1 MAPRSGKGKSNKAK
15 ASKKKKEDKAIIEPS
30 LVDIIVVTP
39 YDSQV
44 VLKGVSTDKIIDVRR
59 LLAQNVETCHFTNYS
74 LSHQVKG
81 PRLNDRIQV
90 VTLKPCFL
98 RMVEEDYREESQ
110 AVEHVRRLLDIV
122 SCTTRFSKPKPNH
135 KPKKNGK
142 AQLDNNIIS
151 SSPDKPNGGN
161 GGGRRALHPAPMLS
175 TFYDFFSFSH
185 LSPPILHLKRR
196 ELKNAD
202 ERREG
207 DYFELQIKICNGKV
221 VEVVASEKGFYSLGK
236 RSLRTHSL
244 LHLLQHLTRAF
255 ANAYGALMKAFLA
268 RNKFGNLPLGLRAN
282 TWLLPPS
289 TWNYPADED
298 EYCGGQGRNGQ
309 HDLRPWAKEFATLA
323 CLPCETEEER
333 EVRDRKAFL
342 LHNLFLDTSISKA
355 VAAINH
361 VITSKLK
368 CSPGSIVHED
378 YVGDLSIVVKRDAAD
393 TILKHDDS
401 KQEEQAQKN
410 LLKGL
415 TADENVFV
423 HDTASLTVVVVQLCG
438 YTATVRVVGDTNMSK
453 SEPQDIEIDDQQDGE
468 VNALNI
474 SSLRLLLHHQ
484 SAVDADQLEGS
495 VTSLS
500 NLGDSDSSKYLVRK
514 KVQESLEKLKEEAVL
529 PKRSIRWELGSSW
542 IQHLQKQEISKD
554 NISKKDSGNETA
566 QNINGLGKK
575 FKSLKRR
582 EKEETSIGG
591 TDLTGPNDYQLVHV
605 NGSSDK
611 VEAITDDLENFTE
624 LKKLLSHTAFLHL
637 KVSGT
642 GLHSKKVD
650 ELITMAHDYYDEI
663 ALPKLVMEFGSLE
676 ISPVDGRTLTD
687 FMHLRGIQMAS
698 LGEVVKLAVDLPHI
712 QSLCI
717 HEMVTRAF
725 KHLLKAVIASVDYV
739 EDLSSVIAS
748 TLNFL
753 FGGFQMRPSDQTN
766 LSDDHYLR
774 IEWLRV
780 VISKK
785 FGWTLNDEFQQLRK
799 LSVLRGLC
807 HKVGLELVTRDYDL
821 DSPMPFKKYDIIS
834 MVPVCKHVTCFSVD
848 GRNLLESAKIAVDKG
863 KNVEA
868 VHYGIKALVK
878 MMAVCGTYNRIT
890 ASAYNLLA
898 VVLYQAGYGNQATI
912 YQQKAVDINER
923 ELGLDHP
930 DTIKSYGDL
939 SVFYYRMQ
947 QYELA
952 LKYINRTLFLLHF
965 TCGLFH
971 PNTAAAYINVAM
983 VEEAIGNNDLALR
996 YIHEAL
1002 KCNIRLLGP
1011 DHIQTATCY
1020 HAIAIALSYMEA
1032 YSLSVQHEQTN
1043 LEILQ
1048 KKLGSEDIRTQEAA
1062 ACLEF
1067 LQSKALEQQEA
1078 GKSGSSKSDASIAS
1092 KGHLSVSDLLDF
1104 ISPELDS
1111 NRNEHAQRKQQRG
1124 KILLPISD
1132 QNLQREDAPS
1142 NVGVVYDG
1150 LEYATGMAENKT
1162 EERSGMVDYEILN
1175 KNGNN
1180 VPMYSPPVSSESIH
1194 QEEISSDE
1202 GWQEANSKGRSGNTA
1217 NSKFGRRGSHLSK
1230 LSTTVIR
1237 KSPQKSSSRF
1247 LSKILSSSRQSKPE
1261 NLAFKEDSTGQLSPT
1276 KPTRAKSS
1284 GSPAALSFM
1293 ASKSISYKEVA
1304 VAPPGTVLKPL
1315 LEKIIVNTDN
1325 VTKGDYCQGE
1335 SQHEKSSSEAEE
1347 VSVASDDARHTQKNA
1362 SKISAAAKPFNPS
1375 SGTLSILDHSDSGSV
1390 TNLHDANANQGMHVE
1405 TRDRSGYGDTRRIM
1419 NPHAPEFVPRNALQ
1433 METTANVSKAEIARQ
1448 ILFSLL
1454 VKSAQQNND
1463 SFAECNDENN
1473 DSFAECND
1481 EKNAVMPHSTEKEK
1495 EIDMSKQKN
1504 GDGEGFTVVK
1514 RRRRSR
1520 NKFTDGLY
1528 SQQSPIC
1535 ASVL

>member
-952 LKYINRTLFLLHF
+952 LN
-965 TCGLFH
+965 
-971 PNTAAAYINVAM
+971 
-983 VEEAIGNNDLALR
+983 
-996 YIHEAL
+996 
-1002 KCNIRLLGP
+1002 
-1011 DHIQTATCY
+1011 
-1020 HAIAIALSYMEA
+1020 
-1032 YSLSVQHEQTN
+1032 
-1043 LEILQ
+1043 
-1048 KKLGSEDIRTQEAA
+1048 
-1062 ACLEF
+1062 
-1067 LQSKALEQQEA
+1067 
-1078 GKSGSSKSDASIAS
+1078 
-1092 KGHLSVSDLLDF
+1092 VSDLLDF

>member
-996 YIHEAL
+996 
-1002 KCNIRLLGP
+1002 
-1011 DHIQTATCY
+1011 
-1020 HAIAIALSYMEA
+1020 
-1032 YSLSVQHEQTN
+1032 
-1043 LEILQ
+1043 
-1048 KKLGSEDIRTQEAA
+1048 
-1062 ACLEF
+1062 
-1067 LQSKALEQQEA
+1067 
-1078 GKSGSSKSDASIAS
+1078 
-1092 KGHLSVSDLLDF
+1092 
-1104 ISPELDS
+1104 
-1111 NRNEHAQRKQQRG
+1111 
-1124 KILLPISD
+1124 D

-1162 EERSGMVDYEILN
+1162 EERSGM
-1175 KNGNN
+1175 
-1180 VPMYSPPVSSESIH
+1180 
-1194 QEEISSDE
+1194 
-1202 GWQEANSKGRSGNTA
+1202 
-1217 NSKFGRRGSHLSK
+1217 
-1230 LSTTVIR
+1230 
-1237 KSPQKSSSRF
+1237 
-1247 LSKILSSSRQSKPE
+1247 
-1261 NLAFKEDSTGQLSPT
+1261 
-1276 KPTRAKSS
+1276 
-1284 GSPAALSFM
+1284 
-1293 ASKSISYKEVA
+1293 
-1304 VAPPGTVLKPL
+1304 
-1315 LEKIIVNTDN
+1315 
-1325 VTKGDYCQGE
+1325 
-1335 SQHEKSSSEAEE
+1335 
-1347 VSVASDDARHTQKNA
+1347 
-1362 SKISAAAKPFNPS
+1362 
-1375 SGTLSILDHSDSGSV
+1375 
-1390 TNLHDANANQGMHVE
+1390 
-1405 TRDRSGYGDTRRIM
+1405 
-1419 NPHAPEFVPRNALQ
+1419 
-1433 METTANVSKAEIARQ
+1433 
-1448 ILFSLL
+1448 
-1454 VKSAQQNND
+1454 QNND

>member
-15 ASKKKKEDKAIIEPS
+15 ASKKKKEDTAIIEPS

-44 VLKGVSTDKIIDVRR
+44 VLKGVSTDKILDVRR

-81 PRLNDRIQV
+81 QRLHDRIQV

-110 AVEHVRRLLDIV
+110 AVEHVRRLLHIV

-142 AQLDNNIIS
+142 AQLHNNTIS
-151 SSPDKPNGGN
+151 SSPDKPDGGN
-161 GGGRRALHPAPMLS
+161 GGGRGALHPAPMLS

-185 LSPPILHLKRR
+185 LSPPILHLKKC

-289 TWNYPADED
+289 TWNYPDEED

-361 VITSKLK
+361 VITFKLK

-393 TILKHDDS
+393 TILRHDDS
-401 KQEEQAQKN
+401 NQEEQAQKN

-415 TADENVFV
+415 TADENVIV
-423 HDTASLTVVVVQLCG
+423 HDTASLTVVVVQHCG

-453 SEPQDIEIDDQQDGE
+453 SEAQDIEIDDQQDGE

-474 SSLRLLLHHQ
+474 NSLRLLLHHQ
-484 SAVDADQLEGS
+484 SAVEADQLEGS

-500 NLGDSDSSKYLVRK
+500 NLDDSDSSKYLVRK
-514 KVQESLEKLKEEAVL
+514 KVQESLEKLKEEAVV

-554 NISKKDSGNETA
+554 NISKKDSDNETA
-566 QNINGLGKK
+566 QNIKGLGKK
-575 FKSLKRR
+575 FKLLERR
-582 EKEETSIGG
+582 EKEETSIGD

-637 KVSGT
+637 K
-642 GLHSKKVD
+642 KVD
-650 ELITMAHDYYDEI
+650 ELINMAHDYYDEI

-676 ISPVDGRTLTD
+676 LSPVDGRTLTD

-698 LGEVVKLAVDLPHI
+698 LGEMVKLAVDLPHI

-753 FGGFQMRPSDQTN
+753 FGGSQMRPSDQQN

-785 FGWTLNDEFQQLRK
+785 YGWTLNDEFQQLRK

-807 HKVGLELVTRDYDL
+807 YKVGLELVTRDYDL

-878 MMAVCGTYNRIT
+878 MMAVCGTYHRIT

-1020 HAIAIALSYMEA
+1020 HAIAVALSYMEA

-1111 NRNEHAQRKQQRG
+1111 NGNEHAQRKQQRG

-1142 NVGVVYDG
+1142 NVGVVYNG
-1150 LEYATGMAENKT
+1150 LEYATGMAENET
-1162 EERSGMVDYEILN
+1162 EERSGMVDYEVLN
-1175 KNGNN
+1175 ENGNN

-1194 QEEISSDE
+1194 QEETSSDE
-1202 GWQEANSKGRSGNTA
+1202 GWQEANSKKRSGNTA
-1217 NSKFGRRGSHLSK
+1217 NRKFGCRRSHLSK
-1230 LSTTVIR
+1230 LSITAIR
-1237 KSPQKSSSRF
+1237 ESPQKSSSRV
-1247 LSKILSSSRQSKPE
+1247 LSKILSPSRQSELE
-1261 NLAFKEDSTGQLSPT
+1261 NLAFKKDSAGQLSPN
-1276 KPTRAKSS
+1276 KPTRVSKSS
-1284 GSPAALSFM
+1284 ASPTSLSFM

-1315 LEKIIVNTDN
+1315 LEKIIVNIEN
-1325 VTKGDYCQGE
+1325 VTKEDYCQGE

-1390 TNLHDANANQGMHVE
+1390 TNLHDANASQGMHGE

-1419 NPHAPEFVPRNALQ
+1419 NPHAPEFVPRNAMQ

-1463 SFAECNDENN
+1463 SFAECNDE
-1473 DSFAECND
+1473 
-1481 EKNAVMPHSTEKEK
+1481 KNAVVPHSTEKEK
-1495 EIDMSKQKN
+1495 EIDMSKQNN

>member
-15 ASKKKKEDKAIIEPS
+15 ASKKKKEDTAIIEPS

-44 VLKGVSTDKIIDVRR
+44 VLKGVSTDKILDVRR

-81 PRLNDRIQV
+81 QRLHDRIQV

-110 AVEHVRRLLDIV
+110 AVEHVRRLLHIV

-142 AQLDNNIIS
+142 AQLHNNTIS
-151 SSPDKPNGGN
+151 SSPDKPDGGN
-161 GGGRRALHPAPMLS
+161 GGGRGALHPAPMLS

-185 LSPPILHLKRR
+185 LSPPILHLKKC

-289 TWNYPADED
+289 TWNYPDEED

-361 VITSKLK
+361 VITFKLK

-393 TILKHDDS
+393 TILRHDDS
-401 KQEEQAQKN
+401 NQEEQAQKN

-415 TADENVFV
+415 TADENVIV
-423 HDTASLTVVVVQLCG
+423 HDTASLTVVVVQHCG

-453 SEPQDIEIDDQQDGE
+453 SEAQDIEIDDQQDGE

-474 SSLRLLLHHQ
+474 NSLRLLLHHQ
-484 SAVDADQLEGS
+484 SAVEADQLEGS

-500 NLGDSDSSKYLVRK
+500 NLDDSDSSKYLVRK
-514 KVQESLEKLKEEAVL
+514 KVQESLEKLKEEAVV

-554 NISKKDSGNETA
+554 NISKKDSDNETA
-566 QNINGLGKK
+566 QNIKGLGKK
-575 FKSLKRR
+575 FKLLERR
-582 EKEETSIGG
+582 EKEETSIGD

-650 ELITMAHDYYDEI
+650 ELINMAHDYYDEI

-676 ISPVDGRTLTD
+676 LSPVDGRTLTD

-698 LGEVVKLAVDLPHI
+698 LGEMVKLAVDLPHI

-753 FGGFQMRPSDQTN
+753 FGGSQMRPSDQQN

-785 FGWTLNDEFQQLRK
+785 YGWTLNDEFQQLRK

-807 HKVGLELVTRDYDL
+807 YKVGLELVTRDYDL

-878 MMAVCGTYNRIT
+878 MMAVCGTYHRIT

-952 LKYINRTLFLLHF
+952 LN
-965 TCGLFH
+965 
-971 PNTAAAYINVAM
+971 
-983 VEEAIGNNDLALR
+983 
-996 YIHEAL
+996 
-1002 KCNIRLLGP
+1002 
-1011 DHIQTATCY
+1011 
-1020 HAIAIALSYMEA
+1020 
-1032 YSLSVQHEQTN
+1032 
-1043 LEILQ
+1043 
-1048 KKLGSEDIRTQEAA
+1048 
-1062 ACLEF
+1062 
-1067 LQSKALEQQEA
+1067 
-1078 GKSGSSKSDASIAS
+1078 
-1092 KGHLSVSDLLDF
+1092 VSDLLDF

-1111 NRNEHAQRKQQRG
+1111 NGNEHAQRKQQRG

-1142 NVGVVYDG
+1142 NVGVVYNG
-1150 LEYATGMAENKT
+1150 LEYATGMAENET
-1162 EERSGMVDYEILN
+1162 EERSGMVDYEVLN
-1175 KNGNN
+1175 ENGNN

-1194 QEEISSDE
+1194 QEETSSDE
-1202 GWQEANSKGRSGNTA
+1202 GWQEANSKKRSGNTA
-1217 NSKFGRRGSHLSK
+1217 NRKFGCRRSHLSK
-1230 LSTTVIR
+1230 LSITAIR
-1237 KSPQKSSSRF
+1237 ESPQKSSSRV
-1247 LSKILSSSRQSKPE
+1247 LSKILSPSRQSELE
-1261 NLAFKEDSTGQLSPT
+1261 NLAFKKDSAGQLSPN
-1276 KPTRAKSS
+1276 KPTRVSKSS
-1284 GSPAALSFM
+1284 ASPTSLSFM

-1315 LEKIIVNTDN
+1315 LEKIIVNIEN
-1325 VTKGDYCQGE
+1325 VTKEDYCQGE

-1390 TNLHDANANQGMHVE
+1390 TNLHDANASQGMHGE

-1419 NPHAPEFVPRNALQ
+1419 NPHAPEFVPRNAMQ

-1463 SFAECNDENN
+1463 SFAECNDE
-1473 DSFAECND
+1473 
-1481 EKNAVMPHSTEKEK
+1481 KNAVVPHSTEKEK
-1495 EIDMSKQKN
+1495 EIDMSKQNN